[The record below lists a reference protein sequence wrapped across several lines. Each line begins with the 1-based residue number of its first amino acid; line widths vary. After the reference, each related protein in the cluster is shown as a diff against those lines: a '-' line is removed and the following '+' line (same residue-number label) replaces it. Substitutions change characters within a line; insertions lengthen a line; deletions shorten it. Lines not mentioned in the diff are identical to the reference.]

1 MPAQSAIWRLPKNKN
16 QAQIEETAEISQ
28 KVLESKRDYPLNLH
42 LSFREEPD
50 QQQQQPEP
58 VRQRPECC
66 HRVPHLDDT
75 DDGISNERS
84 DEPLLGRHRQQH
96 HHQHQHQQ
104 FNHYYYNW
112 DVSEDSGNVT
122 NSSTENQSS
131 TSGNQANQHRRSN
144 KGIGIEQQ
152 NRKWLRDLAVS
163 LSSFCSFHYTAFS
176 YSVTYDDLWDGR
188 SFIRHLPNV
197 DGQTFSEADE
207 ECVVT
212 LFNPPL

>member
-144 KGIGIEQQ
+144 K
-152 NRKWLRDLAVS
+152 
-163 LSSFCSFHYTAFS
+163 AFS

>member
-1 MPAQSAIWRLPKNKN
+1 MFQLDNVTMECLPNLQFGDYLKTK
-16 QAQIEETAEISQ
+16 I
-28 KVLESKRDYPLNLH
+28 KRKSKKRPKSH
-42 LSFREEPD
+42 KREEPD

-144 KGIGIEQQ
+144 K
-152 NRKWLRDLAVS
+152 
-163 LSSFCSFHYTAFS
+163 AFS

-207 ECVVT
+207 GRLVKLRAAFPAKGYT
-212 LFNPPL
+212 